1 MHLLERLIYFGLVF
15 TLPLW
20 SIANS
25 GGGAQEINSQETSP
39 ESKMINDLLDQSYEL
54 VRTDLHLAK
63 AKAKQAYEL
72 ALLHHDYALKLK
84 ATRFFANT
92 MIRTGEHADALILFE
107 GTLQSMNGDQRNGFS
122 EEVMMLYNNIAG
134 VYYYL
139 GDYKRAIDG
148 FSEAM
153 RFANTNQDSVNEAK
167 CLQNLG
173 ACFQRLKKF
182 DIAEDYFHKS
192 LDLKI
197 LLLDSVTIPSTYLS
211 LSTLVMQKRKDS
223 EQAFQYIDE
232 AEKICRLLGDQVQLG
247 NVLYSRAT
255 VYMELENWERTE
267 EELNRSY
274 LVAKE
279 TNAQLLKG
287 TILSVLGNCRVNT
300 GDYAGA
306 RSALEQSLEIAK
318 GAGLLDNQEYIYYW
332 LSQAHEK
339 EGHTEAALSA
349 FKEYESV
356 KDSLRKT
363 ESETISTRMETRY
376 KVKQFREET
385 ALAQLEKEEALAD
398 RNKIILLSSLLIA
411 LVILI
416 GWRETRLQ
424 RQRKLLLEA
433 KLELNQKEINA
444 GKQRLKA
451 YADSLREK
459 NALIDDL
466 ETKMRSEPTEV
477 IAFDELLQMKIL
489 TDDDWKQ
496 FQILFS
502 QVYPNFITRLRRL
515 YPQMTMGEQRLIL
528 LLKLNM
534 TNKEIADIIGVSG
547 QAVKVARHRLRK
559 KVGLDKDA
567 SLQDFVDGLE

>member
-1 MHLLERLIYFGLVF
+1 MRLLERLIYFCLVF

-25 GGGAQEINSQETSP
+25 GGVSQEVNSKEMSS
-39 ESKMINDLLDQSYEL
+39 ESRLINDLLDQSYDL
-54 VRTDLHLAK
+54 VMTDLYLAK
-63 AKAKQAYEL
+63 EKAKQAYEL
-72 ALLHHDYALKLK
+72 ALLHNDFALKLK
-84 ATRFFANT
+84 ATRFLGNT

-107 GTLQSMNGDQRNGFS
+107 GALQSMNGDQRNVFS
-122 EEVMMLYNNIAG
+122 EEVMMLYNNTAG

-139 GDYKRAIDG
+139 GDYQRAIDG
-148 FSEAM
+148 FTEAM
-153 RFANTNQDSVNEAK
+153 GFANINRDSVNEAK

-173 ACFQRLKKF
+173 ACFQSLEKY
-182 DIAEDYFHKS
+182 DIAEDYFQKS
-192 LDLKI
+192 LTLKI
-197 LLLDSVTIPSTYLS
+197 LLQDSITIPSTYLS
-211 LSTLVMQKRKDS
+211 LSTLVMRKRKDS

-232 AEKICRLLGDQVQLG
+232 AEKICRQLGDQVQLG

-255 VYMELENWERTE
+255 IYMDLEDWERTE
-267 EELNRSY
+267 EELNRAY
-274 LVAKE
+274 FVAKE

-300 GDYAGA
+300 GDYIGA
-306 RSALEQSLEIAK
+306 RNVLEKSLEIAK
-318 GAGLLDNQEYIYYW
+318 GAGLLDNQEYIYFW

-339 EGHTEAALSA
+339 EGDAEAALET

-363 ESETISTRMETRY
+363 ETETISTRMETRF

-385 ALAQLEKEEALAD
+385 ALAQLEKEEALSD
-398 RNKIILLSSLLIA
+398 RNKIILFSSLFIGLLI
-411 LVILI
+411 LV

-433 KLELNQKEINA
+433 KLELNQKELSA

-466 ETKMRSEPTEV
+466 ETRMRSEPTEA

-559 KVGLDKDA
+559 KVGLDKET
-567 SLQDFVDGLE
+567 SLQDFVDGLD